1 MVSLTDYEATKRVI
15 YQMIRAWPNDKP
27 VALSLLR
34 PDETET
40 VSAEELK
47 EGLRRMISDNL
58 VEITDNGLFVMLTAE
73 GRNEAELI

>member
-1 MVSLTDYEATKRVI
+1 MVTLTDYEATKRVI
-15 YQMIRAWPNDKP
+15 YQMLRAWSNDKP

-40 VSAEELK
+40 VSAEEFK

-58 VEITDNGLFVMLTAE
+58 VEITDNGLFVTLTAE
-73 GRNEAELI
+73 GRDQAALL